1 MSLIGISFSMP
12 FIDSATLVCYDRDR
26 IKSRGQ
32 TMSWW
37 KNSVV
42 YQIYPQSYQ
51 DSNHDGMGDLAGII
65 SRLDYLEKLGV
76 DVIWLSPV
84 YQSPLDDNGY
94 DISDYQAINP
104 IYGTMDD
111 MDCLIA
117 EAKKRNIGIVMD
129 LVVNHTSDEHEW
141 FLEAK
146 KGKENPYRDYY
157 IWRDP
162 VDGGPPNDM
171 TSVFSGPAWE
181 FDEASGQYFLHL
193 FSKRQPDL
201 NWENEEM
208 RHKIYDMMNFWLDKG
223 IAGFRMDVI
232 DNIGKVPDEKI
243 VVNGPKLH
251 DYLQEM
257 NKHTFGKYDVMTV
270 GETWSA
276 TPENAV
282 LFSHPDRNELSMVFQ
297 FEHIGLDEKPE
308 TSKWDLQPLSI
319 VALQKTLTKWQ
330 TEIDAASWNSLFWN
344 NHDTPRIVSRWG
356 NDAEFRVES
365 AKMFAILL
373 HMMKG
378 TPYIYQGEEIG
389 MTNRVITDISE
400 ARDIET
406 INLFNERLEKG
417 YAAEDIFTSLNAKSR
432 DNARTPMQW
441 DASENAGFTNGEPW
455 IPANVNYPEINVA
468 EALAEQ
474 DSIFYTYQ
482 KLIALRKENPLMVYG
497 TFTLLLPEHPTVFAY
512 ERAYEGEKWLIV
524 GNMSANETT
533 LELSQIATETVISN
547 YDKEYGQL
555 DGMVLS
561 PYETFAVKVAH

>member
-1 MSLIGISFSMP
+1 
-12 FIDSATLVCYDRDR
+12 
-26 IKSRGQ
+26 
-32 TMSWW
+32 MSWW

-117 EAKKRNIGIVMD
+117 KAKKRNIGIVMD

-319 VALQKTLTKWQ
+319 VALKKTLTKWQ

-389 MTNRVITDISE
+389 MTNRVIIDISE